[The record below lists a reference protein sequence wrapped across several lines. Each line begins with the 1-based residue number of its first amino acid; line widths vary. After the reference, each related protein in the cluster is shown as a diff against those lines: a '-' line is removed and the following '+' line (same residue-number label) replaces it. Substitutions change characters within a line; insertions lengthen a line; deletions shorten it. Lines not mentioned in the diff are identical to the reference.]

1 MSAPSSMM
9 RRKAG
14 RAGLVA
20 LLTTTLAACSFGPP
34 PPDEQGQPPRLSPS
48 PLPSASSTAAPPTE
62 VVTTVLAKNLAV
74 PWGIAFLPDGSG
86 LVTERDSKKILKVGK
101 ESTSDGLAVTT
112 VQTIA
117 DVVPGGEGGL
127 MGIAVSP
134 TYDADQ
140 TIFIYYTTQTD
151 NRVAK
156 LTLGGAPTPILT
168 GIPKSGIHNGGQIH
182 FGPDGFLYVSTG
194 DGSNTAT
201 AQDVNSLG
209 GKILRITADGKP
221 APGNPFNNTVYSL
234 GHRNVQGFAWD
245 ANKRLYAVEFG
256 LNNWDE
262 LNLIEPGKNY
272 GWPTVEGKA
281 GDPRFVDPL
290 VVWKPADASCSGAT
304 IVGNLFV
311 TSCLRGARLWLVQ
324 LTAAG
329 GTFGAPTSLLVNA
342 HGRLRGAALA
352 PDGSVWITTSNKDG
366 RGTPKP
372 DDDKILRLIFASGES
387 GKS

>member
-1 MSAPSSMM
+1 VAS
-9 RRKAG
+9 KILAG
-14 RAGLVA
+14 VA
-20 LLTTTLAACSFGPP
+20 AFTLLTACSFGQP

-48 PLPSASSTAAPPTE
+48 PVPTTGSSSAPPTE
-62 VVTTVLAKNLAV
+62 LVTTVLAKNLAV
-74 PWGIAFLPDGSG
+74 PWGIAFLPDGSA
-86 LVTERDSKKILKVGK
+86 LVTERDSRKILKVGK

-117 DVVPGGEGGL
+117 EVVPGGEGGL

-134 TYDADQ
+134 DYENDQ
-140 TIFIYYTTQTD
+140 TIFIYYTSQTD

-156 LTLGGAPTPILT
+156 LKLGQPPTPILI
-168 GIPKSGIHNGGQIH
+168 GIPKAGIHNGGQIH

-194 DGSNTAT
+194 EAGNTA
-201 AQDVNSLG
+201 ASQDLNSYG
-209 GKILRITADGKP
+209 GKILRITTDGKP
-221 APGNPFNNTVYSL
+221 AAGNPYPGSTIYSY
-234 GHRNVQGFAWD
+234 GHRNIQGFAWD
-245 ANKRLYAVEFG
+245 ANKRLYAVEYG
-256 LNNWDE
+256 ANTWDE

-272 GWPTVEGKA
+272 GWPTIEGKG

-290 VVWKPADASCSGAT
+290 IVWKTSEASCAGAA
-304 IVGNLFV
+304 IVGNILV
-311 TSCLRGARLWLVQ
+311 TSCLRGARIWVVQ
-324 LTAAG
+324 LTANG
-329 GTFGAPTSLLVNA
+329 GTFGAPQSLLLNA
-342 HGRLRGAALA
+342 HGRLRGAAVA